1 MHGRGSYNEWE
12 TQVEDTKI
20 TAVKWM
26 DNRSVHLAS
35 SFLNSSPMD
44 KCVRYEKK
52 LKEKVEFPRPNIVKE
67 YNIHM
72 GGVDLCDQM
81 LSYYRMYFR
90 SKKYYHRFIFHLID
104 LPVVNSWMLYR
115 RDGEALK
122 LKKQIPLYE
131 FKFKLASSL
140 MLAGKNV
147 TRERGRPSIRVE
159 NAFRKKKS
167 WKGNKKHSRKRCKDR
182 WHWPLSSFLGKKEL
196 NVNCRG
202 AMAKYRCTA

>member
-1 MHGRGSYNEWE
+1 
-12 TQVEDTKI
+12 
-20 TAVKWM
+20 
-26 DNRSVHLAS
+26 
-35 SFLNSSPMD
+35 
-44 KCVRYEKK
+44 
-52 LKEKVEFPRPNIVKE
+52 
-67 YNIHM
+67 M

-81 LSYYRMYFR
+81 LYYRMYFR

-182 WHWPLSSFLGKKEL
+182 WHWPLSSFLGKKAKCKLPGCNGKIQMNCIKCE
-196 NVNCRG
+196 VNLCCDTKRN
-202 AMAKYRCTA
+202 CFLIFHTS